1 MNVELRHLR
10 AFAAIGNEGTIT
22 GAAAALHISQPAL
35 SRTLNQL
42 ERRLGTRLVERTTR
56 SLALTEAGTRLL
68 GHANR
73 ILTQVD
79 DALAEVTAGP
89 RALRVGFPWAALGRH
104 TVPLLRGWRL
114 VRPDVEA
121 RVFRLDDPVAALR
134 RGEVDVAFVR
144 SPPSPDGELASA
156 DLYREPRVAA
166 VPEDHPFAPAP
177 GVRLVD
183 LADRPVAFCAAA
195 CSSSV
200 ELWPPGQRPG
210 TFDVANTDEWLTVI
224 ATGDAVGVTAEATAH
239 SHPHPAV
246 RYLPLTDVG
255 PVVVRV
261 VWPRN
266 ATHPA
271 ADAFRHHAHEMLGEA
286 ARQA

>member
-22 GAAAALHISQPAL
+22 GAAAVLRVSQPAL
-35 SRTLNQL
+35 SRTLEQL
-42 ERRLGTRLVERTTR
+42 ERRLGARLVERTTR

-68 GHANR
+68 AHANR

-89 RALRVGFPWAALGRH
+89 RALRVGFAWGALGRH
-104 TVPLLRGWRL
+104 TVPLLRSWRHA
-114 VRPDVEA
+114 RPDVAA
-121 RVFRLDDPVAALR
+121 RVSRLDDPEAALR
-134 RGEVDVAFVR
+134 RGEIDVAFVR
-144 SPPSPDGELASA
+144 SARSPDAALASE

-166 VPEDHPFAPAP
+166 VPEDHPFASAP
-177 GVRLVD
+177 GVRLGD
-183 LADRPVAFCAAA
+183 LADRPVVFCATA
-195 CSSSV
+195 CSSSAA
-200 ELWPPGQRPG
+200 LWPAGSRPD
-210 TFDVANTDEWLTVI
+210 TVDVANTDEWLTAI

-246 RYLPLTDVG
+246 RYVPITDAG
-255 PVVVRV
+255 PVAVRV

-266 ATHPA
+266 AAHA
-271 ADAFRHHAHEMLGEA
+271 ATDAFRDHARELLGHV
-286 ARQA
+286 R